1 MRGKCLHFFKCPVCF
16 ERDIS
21 LHLNAAKMYT
31 AISGFR
37 HTGILLL
44 EADFLPAGTTDI
56 TFHTAPSEKP
66 TPAQFLNELRYF
78 LLYAY
83 N

>member
-1 MRGKCLHFFKCPVCF
+1 
-16 ERDIS
+16 
-21 LHLNAAKMYT
+21 MYT
-31 AISGFR
+31 AISGFH

-44 EADFLPAGTTDI
+44 EADFLPAATTDI
-56 TFHTAPSEKP
+56 IFYTAPSEKP

-78 LLYAY
+78 LLYTY